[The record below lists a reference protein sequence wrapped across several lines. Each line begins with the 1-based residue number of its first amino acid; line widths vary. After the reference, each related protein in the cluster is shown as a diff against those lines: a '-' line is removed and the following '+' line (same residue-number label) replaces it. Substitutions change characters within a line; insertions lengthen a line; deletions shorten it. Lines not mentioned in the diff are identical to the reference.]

1 MPCYGES
8 PCEVACILFVTAV
21 YAGQREK
28 LWRKFFSD
36 PSQWW
41 DNRPEKVNNFCP
53 NFLMED
59 VNMVSSVITAWSA

>member
-1 MPCYGES
+1 
-8 PCEVACILFVTAV
+8 LVTAV

-59 VNMVSSVITAWSA
+59 VNMVSSVLTAWSV